1 MIVALVE
8 NVGYGAEFAVP
19 IAQRVLQAAFGTG
32 QHGAPHPGPTPAGGT
47 RPDDTHP

>member
-1 MIVALVE
+1 VALVE

-19 IAQRVLQAAFGTG
+19 IVQRVLQAAFGTG
-32 QHGAPHPGPTPAGGT
+32 QPGAPHPGPAPAGGT